1 MLIKA
6 GKKSIYCCCCL
17 LLFDMNVCCCVVVN
31 GLLVSHNIVVDD
43 ERYVV
48 RTVNPS
54 TVTKL
59 AKRIFSRLGN
69 TFPSSNS
76 TTRDDPSV
84 MHGKDTTETSSLL
97 VVQSLRL
104 PPAGSRRVV
113 MSLLMAWRVIVPEN
127 GFPEQLVYLKVVLV
141 VRLSE
146 DDSTVVSKRKVG
158 SSQEPHPS

>member
-6 GKKSIYCCCCL
+6 GKDSIYCCCL

-48 RTVNPS
+48 RTMNPS

-69 TFPSSNS
+69 TFGLLTNS

-84 MHGKDTTETSSLL
+84 MHGKDTTETSVLL
-97 VVQSLRL
+97 VVQSARV
-104 PPAGSRRVV
+104 PRRVV
-113 MSLLMAWRVIVPEN
+113 MSLLMSSRVMNCVPGN
-127 GFPEQLVYLKVVLV
+127 GSLPQFVYFKEVLV
-141 VRLSE
+141 DD

>member
-6 GKKSIYCCCCL
+6 GKSWIYCCCL

-31 GLLVSHNIVVDD
+31 GLLVSHIIVVDD

-48 RTVNPS
+48 RTVIS
-54 TVTKL
+54 ATATKL

-69 TFPSSNS
+69 TFASTNP
-76 TTRDDPSV
+76 TTRDGTSV
-84 MHGKDTTETSSLL
+84 MHGKDTTETSVLL
-97 VVQSLRL
+97 VVQSARV
-104 PPAGSRRVV
+104 PRRVV
-113 MSLLMAWRVIVPEN
+113 MSLLMSSRVMNCVPGN
-127 GFPEQLVYLKVVLV
+127 GSLPQFVYFKEVLV
-141 VRLSE
+141 DD